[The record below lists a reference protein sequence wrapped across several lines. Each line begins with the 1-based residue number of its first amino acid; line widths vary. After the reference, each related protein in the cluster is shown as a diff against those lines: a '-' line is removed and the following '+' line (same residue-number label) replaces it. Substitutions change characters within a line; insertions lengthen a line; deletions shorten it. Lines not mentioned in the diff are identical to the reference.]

1 MLELRTKFGNFGNF
15 GNFGHISVGLRK
27 QYSVRTQC
35 CNLIGSEPLYIPCI
49 VNILMC
55 LWKCSQNVFT
65 LDVSTIIKKFP
76 PNVDLQIIERY
87 LNSQHKCS
95 RISFDISEA
104 DPGHH
109 RERQPQMW
117 GCQPII
123 LSFSRKLHE
132 NEWSWAGRGAR
143 PKFVYVDL
151 SSIYSFSVHTCT
163 LYQGPSNRGSLIILT
178 QVTNNLV
185 CRVQRLK

>member
-1 MLELRTKFGNFGNF
+1 MPQHE
-15 GNFGHISVGLRK
+15 
-27 QYSVRTQC
+27 
-35 CNLIGSEPLYIPCI
+35 NLLCYFQKLGSSITVSQTSLDLLDFFAPSRFEV

-55 LWKCSQNVFT
+55 LWKCSQNIFT
-65 LDVSTIIKKFP
+65 LDVSTVIKKFP

-109 RERQPQMW
+109 RERQPQMC

-143 PKFVYVDL
+143 PKFIYVDDL

>member
-1 MLELRTKFGNFGNF
+1 MYSRCLLLSLPAAPLTFSPHNKRAPLNALYGVKVGVLESC
-15 GNFGHISVGLRK
+15 H
-27 QYSVRTQC
+27 
-35 CNLIGSEPLYIPCI
+35 LIGSEDFAIPQSL
-49 VNILMC
+49 NILMC
-55 LWKCSQNVFT
+55 LWKCSQNIFT

-132 NEWSWAGRGAR
+132 NE
-143 PKFVYVDL
+143 
-151 SSIYSFSVHTCT
+151 
-163 LYQGPSNRGSLIILT
+163 
-178 QVTNNLV
+178 
-185 CRVQRLK
+185 